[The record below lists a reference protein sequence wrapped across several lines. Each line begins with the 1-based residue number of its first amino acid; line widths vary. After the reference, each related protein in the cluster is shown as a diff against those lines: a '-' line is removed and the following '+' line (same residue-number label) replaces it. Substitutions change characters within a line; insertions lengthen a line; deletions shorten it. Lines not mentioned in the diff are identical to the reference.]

1 MSNNVYF
8 MSFFYPQ
15 LIFHKFFQIKLYFS
29 HLHTVVMVYDY
40 TYLHTRDKTL
50 ELVGEHGGKGWLVGH
65 ADVWHHVDGQPV
77 VLLEIVEAV

>member
-1 MSNNVYF
+1 
-8 MSFFYPQ
+8 MSFFCPQ

-29 HLHTVVMVYDY
+29 HLHTVVMIYDY
-40 TYLHTRDKTL
+40 AYQHTGDKTL

-65 ADVWHHVDGQPV
+65 TDVWHHVDGQPV